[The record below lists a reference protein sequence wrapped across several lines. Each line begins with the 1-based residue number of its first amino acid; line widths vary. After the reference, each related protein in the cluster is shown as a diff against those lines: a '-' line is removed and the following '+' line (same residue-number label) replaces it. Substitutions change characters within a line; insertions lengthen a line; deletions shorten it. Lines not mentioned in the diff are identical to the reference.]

1 MGLKKTPKP
10 KPVSEAVNASHKL
23 KKGTDV
29 CQRNNGKKSPGGLAL
44 RDEKLRS
51 LTKRRKSEGV

>member
-10 KPVSEAVNASHKL
+10 KPVSEAVNASHKF

-29 CQRNNGKKSPGGLAL
+29 CQRINGKKVREDLAYVT
-44 RDEKLRS
+44 RC
-51 LTKRRKSEGV
+51 